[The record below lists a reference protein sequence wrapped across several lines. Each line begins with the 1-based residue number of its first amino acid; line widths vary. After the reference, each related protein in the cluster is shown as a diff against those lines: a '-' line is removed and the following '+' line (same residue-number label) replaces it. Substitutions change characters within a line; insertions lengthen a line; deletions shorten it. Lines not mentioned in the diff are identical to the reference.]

1 MKYIIILL
9 LSTLSFSLFA
19 KPCEFTWKNKP
30 EDSKYTEQYSIKTN
44 IEGHTIRIFKLE
56 SDFKDFKKNCEGLSA
71 ISAELWGYSDYTYKN
86 GVVTGYW
93 TRVYDDGSTM
103 YGTWSGSAQSPKVP
117 IILSKVNQ
125 NKNSMIISSSKI
137 TGGTGV
143 YLNVKGYGMSKGE
156 FNPGTGY
163 ISNTNTIFYK
173 TTK

>member
-9 LSTLSFSLFA
+9 LTNLSFSLFA

-44 IEGHTIRIFKLE
+44 IEGHAIRIFKLE
-56 SDFKDFKKNCEGLSA
+56 SNFKDFKKNCEGLA
-71 ISAELWGYSDYTYKN
+71 AVSAELWGYSDYTYKN
-86 GVVTGYW
+86 GSVSGYW
-93 TRVYDDGSTM
+93 TRVYEDGSTM
-103 YGTWSGSAQSPKVP
+103 SGTWSGSAQSPVD
-117 IILSKVNQ
+117 Q

-163 ISNTNTIFYK
+163 TSNTNTIFYEIAK
-173 TTK
+173 

>member
-1 MKYIIILL
+1 M
-9 LSTLSFSLFA
+9 
-19 KPCEFTWKNKP
+19 
-30 EDSKYTEQYSIKTN
+30 
-44 IEGHTIRIFKLE
+44 
-56 SDFKDFKKNCEGLSA
+56 
-71 ISAELWGYSDYTYKN
+71 WGYSDYTYKN

-103 YGTWSGSAQSPKVP
+103 YGTWSGSAQSPVD
-117 IILSKVNQ
+117 Q

-163 ISNTNTIFYK
+163 ASNTNTIFYK
-173 TTK
+173 ITK

>member
-1 MKYIIILL
+1 MQYIIISI
-9 LSTLSFSLFA
+9 LSILSFSLFA

-56 SDFKDFKKNCEGLSA
+56 SNFKDFKKNCEGLSA
-71 ISAELWGYSDYTYKN
+71 ISGVLWGYSDYTYKN

-93 TRVYDDGSTM
+93 TSAYDDGSTM
-103 YGTWSGSAQSPKVP
+103 YGTWFGSSQSHVD
-117 IILSKVNQ
+117 Q

-163 ISNTNTIFYK
+163 TSNTNTIFYK
-173 TTK
+173 ITK